1 MAPNPSCTREKSSL
15 YSPECLLWG
24 LALTHK
30 DGTMEKEQNYYAAPQ
45 SAVADVGGYS
55 QQDLE
60 SRKATRGQRLGA
72 ALLDGLIVGVGAV
85 LVGIGGAAASKGEG
99 GIVAVA
105 VGLLIIL
112 GIFVVNCVLLHQN
125 AQTIG
130 KKVLGIKIVRSN
142 GDRIGL
148 GRIIGMRII
157 PISLLGAIPYLGGFI
172 SLADSLVIFGAERRC
187 LHDMIAD
194 TIVITD

>member
-1 MAPNPSCTREKSSL
+1 
-15 YSPECLLWG
+15 
-24 LALTHK
+24 
-30 DGTMEKEQNYYAAPQ
+30 MEKEQNYYAAPQ
-45 SAVADVGGYS
+45 SAVADLGTLS
-55 QQDLE
+55 AEDLE
-60 SRKATRGQRLGA
+60 ARKASRGQRLGA
-72 ALLDGLIVGVGAV
+72 ALLDGVIVGVGAM
-85 LVGIGGAAASKGEG
+85 LAGIGAAAASKGDG
-99 GIVAVA
+99 GAIAVT
-105 VGLLIIL
+105 VGALIIL
-112 GIFVVNCVLLHQN
+112 GVFVVNCVLLHQN

-157 PISLLGAIPYLGGFI
+157 PIGLLGAIPYLGGLI

-194 TIVITD
+194 TIVIVD

>member
-1 MAPNPSCTREKSSL
+1 MHTRKIL
-15 YSPECLLWG
+15 PILAECLLWG
-24 LALTHK
+24 LARTHK

-45 SAVADVGGYS
+45 AAVADVGGFS
-55 QQDLE
+55 AEDLE
-60 SRKATRGQRLGA
+60 ARKASRGQRLGA
-72 ALLDGLIVGVGAV
+72 ALLDGVIVGVGAA
-85 LVGIGGAAASKGEG
+85 LVGIGAAAASKSG
-99 GIVAVA
+99 GGTVAV
-105 VGLLIIL
+105 VIGILIIL

-130 KKVLGIKIVRSN
+130 KKVLGIKIVRTN

-157 PISLLGAIPYLGGFI
+157 PIGLLGAIPYLGGLI
-172 SLADSLVIFGAERRC
+172 SLADSLVIFGTERRC

>member
-1 MAPNPSCTREKSSL
+1 MHASEILHILPPQ
-15 YSPECLLWG
+15 CLLWG
-24 LALTHK
+24 LARIHK

-45 SAVADVGGYS
+45 AAVADVGGLS
-55 QQDLE
+55 AGDLE

-72 ALLDGLIVGVGAV
+72 AMLDGVIIAVGGV

-99 GIVAVA
+99 GMVAV
-105 VGLLIIL
+105 VLGMLIIL

-130 KKVLGIKIVRSN
+130 KKVLGIKIVRTN

-148 GRIIGMRII
+148 GRIIGMRIL
-157 PISLLGAIPYLGGFI
+157 PIGVLGAIPYLGGLI

>member
-1 MAPNPSCTREKSSL
+1 
-15 YSPECLLWG
+15 
-24 LALTHK
+24 
-30 DGTMEKEQNYYAAPQ
+30 MEKEQNYYAAPQ
-45 SAVADVGGYS
+45 SAVADLGGFS
-55 QQDLE
+55 AEDLE
-60 SRKATRGQRLGA
+60 ARKATRGQRLGA
-72 ALLDGLIVGVGAV
+72 AMLDGVTIAVGGVLAAV
-85 LVGIGGAAASKGEG
+85 GGAAASKGDG
-99 GIVAVA
+99 GMAAIAIGV
-105 VGLLIIL
+105 LIIL

-148 GRIIGMRII
+148 GRIIGMRIL
-157 PISLLGAIPYLGGFI
+157 PMSLLGAIPYLGGLI

-194 TIVITD
+194 TIVIVA